1 MTSYRYFVCSPF
13 YFWHYITV
21 CLFSH
26 HLAFAFPLGNIVD
39 VLCSTFGGHIQWHE
53 DDHVFSFS
61 FRTYNLLYTKIC
73 GMSRKSSYTHA
84 HAHTKWTFN
93 FRFVYLWRARG
104 WHHII
109 DISCIETLLYSMIS
123 LYYLYC
129 IDWYIPVDQI
139 KVVQLFIFY
148 SSQLVVSLP
157 FSNIAWILNNRSTRW
172 RARRS
177 HFSYFCLRIPS
188 KSFLWHN
195 QIAV

>member
-139 KVVQLFIFY
+139 KVVHFLFIAAGCFTPFQQYCLDTKQSLDALTCTTITFQLFLSTNSIKIIFM
-148 SSQLVVSLP
+148 
-157 FSNIAWILNNRSTRW
+157 A
-172 RARRS
+172 
-177 HFSYFCLRIPS
+177 
-188 KSFLWHN
+188 
-195 QIAV
+195 